1 MWITP
6 AEWQIVRFTL
16 GACAISTLLIL
27 PIGLAVAWPLARRRW
42 PGKLLIETI
51 VTLPLVLPPVATGL
65 ILLKLLGRR
74 GVVGHFLHDHFGM
87 DVVFTWRAV
96 VAAAAVMS
104 FPLLVRSARVG
115 FQSVNQRLENIARTL
130 GASNARV
137 FFTITLPLA
146 SRGIVAGIVLA
157 FARAIGEFGATIL
170 VAGNIPGKTTT
181 LSLQIFE
188 SVQLGHDAIAY
199 RLLLICVVIAFG
211 SVWVSEFLMKK
222 SAMR

>member
-16 GACAISTLLIL
+16 GMCAISTLLIL

-65 ILLKLLGRR
+65 ILLKLLGHR
-74 GVVGHFLHDHFGM
+74 GVAGHFLHEHLGV

-115 FQSVNQRLENIARTL
+115 FQSVNQRLESIARTL
-130 GASNARV
+130 GASDARV

-181 LSLQIFE
+181 LSLEIFE
-188 SVQLGHDAIAY
+188 SVQLGHDATAY

-211 SVWVSEFLMKK
+211 AVWVSEFLMKK
-222 SAMR
+222 SPVR